1 MKFSDRLRHFWRSYD
16 IISFWRDVIFH
27 VFETPFIYKQWRTI
41 EKMGTIDFRFFL
53 GAIKKY
59 YNFRYTDQIW
69 WDNHHFSPFYGW
81 FLLFEIYGH
90 YIGFRRGAPSQNWNI
105 FRTDARMTPQIFRNA
120 SNKLLWKV
128 WKFHMASDYRF
139 WVIQNQKNRGGRF
152 VPPPVWSRVK
162 PHWE

>member
-1 MKFSDRLRHFWRSYD
+1 MENNRKT
-16 IISFWRDVIFH
+16 V
-27 VFETPFIYKQWRTI
+27 
-41 EKMGTIDFRFFL
+41 GTIDFRFFL

-105 FRTDARMTPQIFRNA
+105 FRTDARMTPKFFRNA
-120 SNKLLWKV
+120 SNRLLWKV

-139 WVIQNQKNRGGRF
+139 CVIQNKKIGGRF
-152 VPPPVWSRVK
+152 FPLPVGLMRSEIYSGDAWMKVVWFPGYPLFWKLIYHSYRCGLYFGV
-162 PHWE
+162 